1 MHFLADRTLRDNL
14 KGEILLKSGR
24 HEAEDGQVRT
34 SSLRLLPSR
43 GQFSRLKRLLFLV
56 FHAYIRTA
64 FEVNCLMRF
73 YFGLQRQ
80 KGRTASKKRDA
91 DVDQ

>member
-1 MHFLADRTLRDNL
+1 MAKL
-14 KGEILLKSGR
+14 GR
-24 HEAEDGQVRT
+24 QAFASYR
-34 SSLRLLPSR
+34 R
-43 GQFSRLKRLLFLV
+43 GVQFSRLKRLLFLA

-64 FEVNCLMRF
+64 FEVNCLVRF

-91 DVDQ
+91 DVDK